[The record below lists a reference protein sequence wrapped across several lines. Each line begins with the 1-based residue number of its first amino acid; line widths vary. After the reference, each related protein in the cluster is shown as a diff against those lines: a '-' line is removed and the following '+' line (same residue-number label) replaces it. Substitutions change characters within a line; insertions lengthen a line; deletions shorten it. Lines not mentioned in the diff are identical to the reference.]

1 MKSICLNKIYFSFFS
16 LHSIKLLVD
25 SELNWFSEQQFSI
38 SEIHG
43 YYFIIEFLFLKDI
56 RVAAIFSH
64 FSNVK
69 TTDTKRGCGFTS
81 TFIKWLCK
89 HTPVSHIPTRICK
102 VLCSAF
108 SCCLPKHKPL
118 KKVWGFG

>member
-1 MKSICLNKIYFSFFS
+1 M
-16 LHSIKLLVD
+16 
-25 SELNWFSEQQFSI
+25 

-69 TTDTKRGCGFTS
+69 TTDKKEAVVLSVLLLSGFAN
-81 TFIKWLCK
+81 TFSFTHPHMYL
-89 HTPVSHIPTRICK
+89 
-102 VLCSAF
+102 
-108 SCCLPKHKPL
+108 
-118 KKVWGFG
+118 

>member
-1 MKSICLNKIYFSFFS
+1 M
-16 LHSIKLLVD
+16 
-25 SELNWFSEQQFSI
+25 

-56 RVAAIFSH
+56 RVVAIFSH

-89 HTPVSHIPTRICK
+89 HTRFHTSPHVSVR
-102 VLCSAF
+102 
-108 SCCLPKHKPL
+108 CCVQPSLAVFQDKAETTEKGVG
-118 KKVWGFG
+118 VWIALH